1 MPYKFTVFE
10 VVLEKSGRKRWR
22 WRVSTPDGRA
32 ILFGS
37 ERKRLAAKYHADRAL
52 FQLLLAAACLD
63 ASAMRSPI
71 ET

>member
-1 MPYKFTVFE
+1 MQYKFTVFE
-10 VVLEKSGRKRWR
+10 VVLQRSRKRWR
-22 WRVSTPDGRA
+22 WRVSTTDGRA

-37 ERKRLAAKYHADRAL
+37 ERKRLVAKYHADRAL
-52 FQLLLAAACLD
+52 FQLLLTAPCLD